1 MGHSVWNH
9 SFPIFKTAKWTNTSL
24 YIAELSDPFK
34 PVIKLN
40 HNGERMILMILFVGR
55 KEMEQ
60 DIIKKQE
67 QERKLQEV
75 REEMKKEVEE
85 YAKELKAQRECAE
98 KLKRIQQSFDE
109 TMKARVEIFE
119 DMSLTFDRSVKRLK
133 EIQNVIDEEYIDLRN
148 DIDKVIK
155 QESNK

>member
-1 MGHSVWNH
+1 
-9 SFPIFKTAKWTNTSL
+9 
-24 YIAELSDPFK
+24 
-34 PVIKLN
+34 
-40 HNGERMILMILFVGR
+40 MILFVRR

-60 DIIKKQE
+60 DMIKKQE

-75 REEMKKEVEE
+75 RDEMKKEVEE

-119 DMSLTFDRSVKRLK
+119 DMSKTFDRSIKRLK

>member
-1 MGHSVWNH
+1 
-9 SFPIFKTAKWTNTSL
+9 
-24 YIAELSDPFK
+24 
-34 PVIKLN
+34 
-40 HNGERMILMILFVGR
+40 MILMILFIKR

-60 DIIKKQE
+60 
-67 QERKLQEV
+67 ERKEHEARLEEV

-98 KLKRIQQSFDE
+98 KLKRIQKSFDE

-119 DMSLTFDRSVKRLK
+119 DMSKTFDRSIKRLK

>member
-1 MGHSVWNH
+1 
-9 SFPIFKTAKWTNTSL
+9 
-24 YIAELSDPFK
+24 
-34 PVIKLN
+34 
-40 HNGERMILMILFVGR
+40 MILFVGR

-133 EIQNVIDEEYIDLRN
+133 EIQNVIDEEYIDLQN
-148 DIDKVIK
+148 DINKVINE
-155 QESNK
+155 ESNK

>member
-1 MGHSVWNH
+1 
-9 SFPIFKTAKWTNTSL
+9 
-24 YIAELSDPFK
+24 
-34 PVIKLN
+34 
-40 HNGERMILMILFVGR
+40 MILMILFVRR

-60 DIIKKQE
+60 DMIKKQE

-75 REEMKKEVEE
+75 RDEMKKEVEE

-119 DMSLTFDRSVKRLK
+119 DMSKTFDRSIKRLK

>member
-1 MGHSVWNH
+1 
-9 SFPIFKTAKWTNTSL
+9 
-24 YIAELSDPFK
+24 
-34 PVIKLN
+34 
-40 HNGERMILMILFVGR
+40 MILFVRR

-60 DIIKKQE
+60 DMIKKQE

-75 REEMKKEVEE
+75 RDEMKKEVEE

-133 EIQNVIDEEYIDLRN
+133 EIQNVIDEEYIDLQN
-148 DIDKVIK
+148 DINKVINE
-155 QESNK
+155 ESNK

>member
-40 HNGERMILMILFVGR
+40 RNGERMILFVRR

-60 DIIKKQE
+60 DMIKKQE